1 MTDEPA
7 NIVATTEVDRLKSE
21 LEAYRQ
27 REVAELRSAL
37 ADANARLVQA
47 QRDIVAWRDE
57 AQRISSQ
64 AKLVAAE
71 AERREA
77 LLRTQLMAKAN
88 VLAERKNDA

>member
-37 ADANARLVQA
+37 AIANARLVQA
-47 QRDIVAWRDE
+47 QRDIAAWRDE

-71 AERREA
+71 ADRRES

-88 VLAERKNDA
+88 VLAERTV